1 MRYWQTRTLGSPSTI
16 CKRAPANAT
25 EVEVE
30 RKADHEEF
38 FTVDTV
44 SKDTDITL
52 EAALPENLQ
61 RLTAIRFTA
70 MPLNPGTAVA
80 DSEWGFVLSH
90 VEAFLLVAGQE
101 NPQPIELSRL
111 IGDESNPFYD
121 PEESLNPKSNQG
133 FSAYTRINFPRES
146 ALVLSSP
153 LNIPQGSRLR
163 LTLKHRI
170 HLLAS
175 FSLITRRGHIAV
187 TDDLQF
193 ARLGDVSKLNSWR
206 KELAELKLR
215 RSRIKSTTVPV
226 LQERDP
232 HLARPS
238 HIFVRGLFLTKGQE
252 VEANTPE
259 SLPPLPANMPAN
271 RLALASWLVSPDNPL
286 TARVA
291 VNRLWAQLFGIGL
304 VSTQEDFG
312 SSGEAP
318 SHPKLLDFLATRFQ
332 TDHRWSIKQAL
343 REMVLSHTYR
353 QASQI
358 RTELLKRDPD
368 NRLLARGPRP
378 RLPAETIRDQSL
390 AVAGLLTDKMFGPPV
405 HPPIPDGA
413 WQPFSSN
420 DKWDTPEVGNPD
432 RYRRSIYT
440 YTKRSIPYP
449 MFATFDAPS
458 REFCVPRR
466 LRSNTPLQAL
476 MALNDETFIEC
487 AAALGQRMLSQGG
500 TEREQF
506 RYGFLLVTCREPTE
520 SELDEL
526 LALGETLEEHGS
538 EAILQNVAAV
548 LLNLDEVFAK

>member
-1 MRYWQTRTLGSPSTI
+1 MEAGTLERKTRVLQDKIWELEYALLANKNTWQPVNDMQASTT
-16 CKRAPANAT
+16 NAT
-25 EVEVE
+25 KVEVE

-90 VEAFLLVAGQE
+90 VEAFLLVPGQE

-153 LNIPQGSRLR
+153 LNIPQGSRMR

-226 LQERDP
+226 FRNVTDILRGQ
-232 HLARPS
+232 S
-238 HIFVRGLFLTKGQE
+238 HIFVRGFISNQ
-252 VEANTPE
+252 
-259 SLPPLPANMPAN
+259 
-271 RLALASWLVSPDNPL
+271 
-286 TARVA
+286 
-291 VNRLWAQLFGIGL
+291 
-304 VSTQEDFG
+304 
-312 SSGEAP
+312 
-318 SHPKLLDFLATRFQ
+318 
-332 TDHRWSIKQAL
+332 
-343 REMVLSHTYR
+343 
-353 QASQI
+353 
-358 RTELLKRDPD
+358 
-368 NRLLARGPRP
+368 GP
-378 RLPAETIRDQSL
+378 
-390 AVAGLLTDKMFGPPV
+390 
-405 HPPIPDGA
+405 
-413 WQPFSSN
+413 
-420 DKWDTPEVGNPD
+420 
-432 RYRRSIYT
+432 
-440 YTKRSIPYP
+440 
-449 MFATFDAPS
+449 
-458 REFCVPRR
+458 
-466 LRSNTPLQAL
+466 
-476 MALNDETFIEC
+476 
-487 AAALGQRMLSQGG
+487 GG
-500 TEREQF
+500 
-506 RYGFLLVTCREPTE
+506 
-520 SELDEL
+520 
-526 LALGETLEEHGS
+526 
-538 EAILQNVAAV
+538 
-548 LLNLDEVFAK
+548 